1 MSNKHYKYQLVN
13 KISNQ
18 IYIEIQFYLSARKTY
33 FDMYHLLKDNISEY
47 EKEINLITSIV
58 LNLPSEYDLI
68 TESFKYI
75 QGVYINLEY
84 TTLFSRSSN
93 SRIDILINVRKVIA
107 EMQKINSQIIHT
119 YDETHDIRHNYKKIY
134 DKTCSEFN
142 LWIDVAQRKINIPVT
157 ILAKRETLGKLLPF

>member
-1 MSNKHYKYQLVN
+1 MMSNKHYKYQLVN

-75 QGVYINLEY
+75 
-84 TTLFSRSSN
+84 
-93 SRIDILINVRKVIA
+93 
-107 EMQKINSQIIHT
+107 
-119 YDETHDIRHNYKKIY
+119 
-134 DKTCSEFN
+134 
-142 LWIDVAQRKINIPVT
+142 
-157 ILAKRETLGKLLPF
+157 